1 MDGVREPTDLEAV
14 RLLSRWMAARRH
26 VDDELERLT
35 AFGPAAERRVRSRLA
50 ELGDLEAEASAAFAR
65 YSAHVSAAV

>member
-1 MDGVREPTDLEAV
+1 MREPTDLEAV

-35 AFGPAAERRVRSRLA
+35 AFGPAAERRVRGRLG
-50 ELGDLEAEASAAFAR
+50 ELGRLEEEASAAFSR
-65 YSAHVSAAV
+65 YSDYVTARV

>member
-1 MDGVREPTDLEAV
+1 MAGVREPTDLEAV

-35 AFGPAAERRVRSRLA
+35 AFGPAAERRVRARLS
-50 ELGDLEAEASAAFAR
+50 ELGRLEEEASAAFAR
-65 YSAHVSAAV
+65 YSEYVAARV

>member
-1 MDGVREPTDLEAV
+1 MREPTDLEAV

-26 VDDELERLT
+26 VDEALERLT
-35 AFGPAAERRVRSRLA
+35 AFGPAAERRVRGRLP

-65 YSAHVSAAV
+65 YAEYVSARI